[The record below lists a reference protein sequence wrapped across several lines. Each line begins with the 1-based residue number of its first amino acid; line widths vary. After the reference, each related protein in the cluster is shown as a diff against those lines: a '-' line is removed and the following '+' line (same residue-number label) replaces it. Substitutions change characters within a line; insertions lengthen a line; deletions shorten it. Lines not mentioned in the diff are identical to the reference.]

1 MIYRREIDGLRAVA
15 VLPVILFH
23 AGLPF
28 FSGGFV
34 GVDVFFVISG
44 YLITTLIV
52 KDIESGQFSILHFYE
67 RRVRRILPALFFV
80 ALVCTPI
87 AAFLMLPGQFIE
99 YSQSLIALVTFSS
112 NIFFWLKTGY
122 FAEAAELKPM
132 LHTWSLAVEEQYYLL
147 FPPVLMLAWRFW
159 QRGSFWLIVVG
170 ALVSFVLCEW
180 GWRTSPVANFFLLA
194 TRAWELLAGAIC
206 AYLLQYHGQRSSNVL
221 SLVGL
226 GMILIAVLAF
236 DENTPFPSFYA
247 VLPVLGTAL
256 IIVYATASTFVGVV
270 LGSSGPVAIGLISY
284 SAYLWHQPLFAFAR
298 LAAEGGPVSF
308 LFLISLAALSLLL
321 AALTWRFVEQPFRR
335 KSSLSFV
342 GSRRGLFLTSGA
354 VALLITAVGMVGYS
368 SHGLLFRY
376 PPPDRALASFKQ
388 NEAGGYVRERFG
400 NLVLRDFPE
409 NQDPNVLLIGDSFAQ
424 DLVNILYE
432 GGMDEN
438 INLSTYHVSR
448 QCGNLLLDYDLL
460 RYVAQRHARLCRN
473 EQGYRNAELL
483 ARIEEA
489 NVILL
494 ASDWQDWQISFLA
507 SSLDNM
513 RMRTS
518 AKIILLGRKDFGD
531 VNLNALLRIPAE
543 ERVGLRNEVPRER
556 LSLNERAKAAAGASF
571 LDLHEMLCGASSSCP
586 LFTSDGSLISYDGT
600 HLTRAGAQW
609 SALRLKNVLRFS
621 SK

>member
-99 YSQSLIALVTFSS
+99 YSQSLIALVSFSS
-112 NIFFWLKTGY
+112 NIFFWLNTGY
-122 FAEAAELKPM
+122 FAEVAELKPM

-159 QRGSFWLIVVG
+159 HRGSFWLIVAG

-180 GWRTSPVANFFLLA
+180 GWRTSPVANFFLLP

-221 SLVGL
+221 SLIGL

-247 VLPVLGTAL
+247 LLPVLGTAL
-256 IIVYATASTFVGVV
+256 IIVYATASTFVGLV

-284 SAYLWHQPLFAFAR
+284 SAYLWHQPLFAFVR
-298 LAAEGGPVSF
+298 LAAEGEPVSF
-308 LFLISLAALSLLL
+308 LLLISLAVLSLLL

-335 KSSLSFV
+335 KSSPSFV
-342 GSRRGLFLTSGA
+342 GSRRGLFFTSGA
-354 VALLITAVGMVGYS
+354 VALLITGVGMVGHS

-388 NEAGGYVRERFG
+388 NEAGGYVEGRF
-400 NLVLRDFPE
+400 NKLVLKDFLQNE
-409 NQDPNVLLIGDSFAQ
+409 RTNVLVIGDSFSQ
-424 DLVNILYE
+424 DLVNAFYE
-432 GGMDEN
+432 GRMAEHL
-438 INLSTYHVSR
+438 NLSTYHIPR
-448 QCGNLLLDYDLL
+448 QCGNLLLDQDLSS
-460 RYVAQRHARLCRN
+460 YVEKQHVDLCHSN
-473 EQGYRNAELL
+473 SGYRHPKLL
-483 ARIEEA
+483 ALIGEA
-489 NVILL
+489 DVILL
-494 ASDWQDWQISFLA
+494 ASDWQDWQIPLITA
-507 SSLDNM
+507 SLDNLKK
-513 RMRTS
+513 RTS
-518 AKIILLGRKDFGD
+518 AEIILFGRKDFGV
-531 VNLNALLRIPAE
+531 VNFKALLRLSSE
-543 ERVGLRNEVPRER
+543 ERLHFRNEVRPDR
-556 LSLNERAKAAAGASF
+556 LLMNEQVKAVSGSNFLN
-571 LDLHEMLCGASSSCP
+571 LHDILCGAGSSCP
-586 LFTSDGSLISYDGT
+586 LFTSDGSLISYDGI
-600 HLTRAGAQW
+600 HLTQAGAQW
-609 SALRLKNVLRFS
+609 VAEMLRGTLPFS
-621 SK
+621 RD